1 MKMFRAP
8 YSIAILL
15 LICMAMMAACT
26 TDTYYADDYRNC
38 DREFG
43 LKEADSG
50 AVEKVAA
57 DTLRSIEG
65 GFNLASFLEPVK
77 LEIGSLDK
85 DLEKQESVTARIER
99 NRIDFTYK
107 VKEMF
112 FTEPYVEFDLTCRF
126 RDSKDTTEMQFRS
139 IAKLSDK
146 SARNINLYRLL
157 ESEYLKNLIQKEGE
171 SFDLA
176 QKHTHQAI
184 HDLLDPETEFK
195 YGIGNAPYGYDTL
208 ETFAYLYSLFFMKD
222 TTFYKNFKKL
232 SKAVGGEKKWDE
244 VLSRKKISDKLIE
257 HYRLGQSQCDTTVR
271 NELKKD
277 IDWTLLRYNMA
288 RRIVDDTLTCTA
300 DTVAPRDTADVPD
313 TTAKDSAKAD
323 TLPSLAE
330 IFGECSINR
339 QNQKAMLDTGK
350 YYQCKDREWIPIMAP
365 AYYEDYGE
373 EGDIITHDGEYFRC
387 DGGFMWI
394 RIPDE
399 FVVPPVKDLQPCIL
413 GKVAQY
419 GDKVYRCHRY
429 YRDGEYVD
437 ILWYELP
444 EDSVS
449 AVQRNGSFCVDST
462 AGRIED
468 VNGTYWTCKHD
479 RSWIGNTEFYSWS
492 KLSSDDS
499 AVYAFNLAHGDE
511 CENGPKG
518 TTVHWNQ
525 KISQEYSRH
534 AYLVC
539 DDKKLEWNAIDVI
552 ERNNYEEAVFDGGV
566 FVDDLTFRVT
576 NGGFTY
582 TVRKRVGW
590 TELFDVVGVEA
601 EIGGKEYGA
610 FFRNKVPYLSG
621 KRGDDSVAVDSI
633 TVKSA
638 SFDSFVAQY
647 VHAVGPVPLL
657 GVRFM
662 RVGEGSYM
670 DWESAAGFC
679 PEGYHVPDT
688 SEWANG
694 GIEKFAAE
702 ERYSYDSPLK
712 VRDNGTTFLYDIYWT
727 SVSKD
732 SGTHYCFEIRYEGN
746 TGPLA
751 RTVECPDDLYPGVQT
766 LCFKDREEE

>member
-1 MKMFRAP
+1 MFRAP

-57 DTLRSIEG
+57 DTVRSIEG

-99 NRIDFTYK
+99 NRISFTYK

-157 ESEYLKNLIQKEGE
+157 ESEYLKNLMQEEGE

-257 HYRLGQSQCDTTVR
+257 HYRLGESQCDTTVR

-277 IDWTLLRYNMA
+277 IDWTLLRYDMA
-288 RRIVDDTLTCTA
+288 RRIVDDTMTCTA

-313 TTAKDSAKAD
+313 TTAKD
-323 TLPSLAE
+323 TLHEVTAAE
-330 IFGECSINR
+330 KFGECTINR
-339 QNQKAMLDTGK
+339 EQQKVMLDTGK
-350 YYQCKDREWIPIMAP
+350 YYLCKDKEWIPIMAP
-365 AYYEDYGE
+365 AYYEDRGK
-373 EGDIITHDGEYFRC
+373 EGDIIIRDGEYFVC
-387 DGGFMWI
+387 GGDYYW
-394 RIPDE
+394 RLLKDDE
-399 FVVPPVKDLQPCIL
+399 IVPPVKELRRCR
-413 GKVAQY
+413 KNEVAQY
-419 GDKVYRCHRY
+419 GKTFYRC
-429 YRDGEYVD
+429 D
-437 ILWYELP
+437 ILHHRWYELP
-444 EDSVS
+444 EDSLFQYQKNDVLC
-449 AVQRNGSFCVDST
+449 ADST
-462 AGRIED
+462 EGRIEQ
-468 VNGTYWTCKHD
+468 VGGSFWTCSD
-479 RSWIGNTEFYSWS
+479 LSWTKVWYS
-492 KLSSDDS
+492 DS
-499 AVYAFNLAHGDE
+499 VVYAFNLAHGDE
-511 CENGPKG
+511 CKNGPKG
-518 TTVHWNQ
+518 TSVHWNEA
-525 KISQEYSRH
+525 ISREYSRH

-539 DDKKLEWNAIDVI
+539 DGQKLEWNAIDIV
-552 ERNNYEEAVFDGGV
+552 ERNNYEAAVFDGGI
-566 FVDDLTFRVT
+566 FVDDSTFRTT
-576 NGGFTY
+576 NGDFTY
-582 TVRKRVGW
+582 TIRKRAEWAG
-590 TELFDVVGVEA
+590 LFDVVGVEA
-601 EIGGKEYGA
+601 DIGGKEYGA
-610 FFRNKVPYLSG
+610 FFRSKVPYLSS

-638 SFDSFVAQY
+638 SFDSFIAQY
-647 VHAVGPVPLL
+647 VHAIGPVPLL

-670 DWESAAGFC
+670 DWETASGFC

-694 GIEKFAAE
+694 GIEKFASE

-712 VRDNGTTFLYDIYWT
+712 LRDNGTTFRYDIYWT

-732 SGTHYCFEIRYEGN
+732 SGTHYCFEIHYEGN
-746 TGPLA
+746 TGPLS
-751 RTVECPDDLYPGVQT
+751 RTLECPDDLYPGVQT

>member
-1 MKMFRAP
+1 MFRAP

-50 AVEKVAA
+50 VVEKVAA

-77 LEIGSLDK
+77 LEIGSLDR

-99 NRIDFTYK
+99 NRISFTYK

-157 ESEYLKNLIQKEGE
+157 ESEYLKNLMQKEGE

-257 HYRLGQSQCDTTVR
+257 HYRLGESQCDTTVR

-277 IDWTLLRYNMA
+277 IDWTLLRYDMA
-288 RRIVDDTLTCTA
+288 RRIVDDTMTCTA

-313 TTAKDSAKAD
+313 TTAKD
-323 TLPSLAE
+323 TLHEVTAAE
-330 IFGECSINR
+330 KFGECTINR
-339 QNQKAMLDTGK
+339 EQQKVMLDTGK
-350 YYQCKDREWIPIMAP
+350 YYLCKDKEWIPIMAP
-365 AYYEDYGE
+365 AYYEDWGK
-373 EGDIITHDGEYFRC
+373 EGDIIIRDGEYFVC
-387 DGGFMWI
+387 GGDYYW
-394 RIPDE
+394 RLLKDDE
-399 FVVPPVKDLQPCIL
+399 IVPPVKELRRCR
-413 GKVAQY
+413 KNEVAQY
-419 GDKVYRCHRY
+419 GKTFYRC
-429 YRDGEYVD
+429 D
-437 ILWYELP
+437 ILHHRWYELP
-444 EDSVS
+444 EDSLFQYQKNDVLC
-449 AVQRNGSFCVDST
+449 ADST
-462 AGRIED
+462 EGRIEQ
-468 VNGTYWTCKHD
+468 VGGSFWTCSD
-479 RSWIGNTEFYSWS
+479 LSWTKVWYS
-492 KLSSDDS
+492 DS
-499 AVYAFNLAHGDE
+499 VVYAFNLAHGDE
-511 CENGPKG
+511 CKNGPKG
-518 TTVHWNQ
+518 TSVHWNEA
-525 KISQEYSRH
+525 ISREYSRH

-539 DDKKLEWNAIDVI
+539 DGQKLEWNAIDIV
-552 ERNNYEEAVFDGGV
+552 ERNNYEAAVFDGGI
-566 FVDDLTFRVT
+566 FVDDSTFRTT
-576 NGGFTY
+576 NGDFTY
-582 TVRKRVGW
+582 TIRKRAEWAG
-590 TELFDVVGVEA
+590 LFDVVGVEA
-601 EIGGKEYGA
+601 DIGGKEYGA
-610 FFRNKVPYLSG
+610 FFRSKVPYLSS

-638 SFDSFVAQY
+638 SFDSFIAQY
-647 VHAVGPVPLL
+647 VHAIGPVPLL

-670 DWESAAGFC
+670 DWETASGFC

-694 GIEKFAAE
+694 GIEKFASE

-712 VRDNGTTFLYDIYWT
+712 LRDNGTTFRYDIYWT

-732 SGTHYCFEIRYEGN
+732 SGTHYCFEIHYEGN

>member
-1 MKMFRAP
+1 MFRAP

-57 DTLRSIEG
+57 DTVRSIEG

-99 NRIDFTYK
+99 NRISFTYK

-139 IAKLSDK
+139 IAKLSDN

-157 ESEYLKNLIQKEGE
+157 ESEYLKNLMQEEGE

-257 HYRLGQSQCDTTVR
+257 HYRLGESQCDTTVR

-277 IDWTLLRYNMA
+277 IDWTLLRYDMA
-288 RRIVDDTLTCTA
+288 RRIVDDTMTCTA

-313 TTAKDSAKAD
+313 TTAKDTAKAD
-323 TLPSLAE
+323 TLPGVALAE
-330 IFGECSINR
+330 IFGECSLNR
-339 QNQKAMLDTGK
+339 QNQKVKLDTGK

-365 AYYEDYGE
+365 AYYEDRGK
-373 EGDIITHDGEYFRC
+373 EGDIIIRDGEYFVC
-387 DGGFMWI
+387 GGDYYW
-394 RIPDE
+394 RLLKDDE
-399 FVVPPVKDLQPCIL
+399 IVPPVKELRRCR
-413 GKVAQY
+413 KNEVAQY
-419 GDKVYRCHRY
+419 GKTFYRC
-429 YRDGEYVD
+429 D
-437 ILWYELP
+437 ILHHRWYELP
-444 EDSVS
+444 EDSLFRYQKNDVLC
-449 AVQRNGSFCVDST
+449 ADST
-462 AGRIED
+462 EGRIEQVGGSFWKCSD
-468 VNGTYWTCKHD
+468 LSWTKV
-479 RSWIGNTEFYSWS
+479 WYS
-492 KLSSDDS
+492 DS
-499 AVYAFNLAHGDE
+499 VVYAFNLAHGDE
-511 CENGPKG
+511 CKNGPKG
-518 TTVHWNQ
+518 TSVHWNEA
-525 KISQEYSRH
+525 ISREYSRH

-539 DDKKLEWNAIDVI
+539 DGQKLEWNAIDIV
-552 ERNNYEEAVFDGGV
+552 ERNNYEAAVFDGGI
-566 FVDDLTFRVT
+566 FVDDSTFRTT
-576 NGGFTY
+576 NGDFTY
-582 TVRKRVGW
+582 TIRKRAEWAG
-590 TELFDVVGVEA
+590 LFDVVGVEA
-601 EIGGKEYGA
+601 DIGGKEYGA
-610 FFRNKVPYLSG
+610 FFRSKVPYLSS

-638 SFDSFVAQY
+638 SFDSFIAQY
-647 VHAVGPVPLL
+647 VHAIGPVPLL

-670 DWESAAGFC
+670 DWETASGFC

-694 GIEKFAAE
+694 GIEKFASE

-712 VRDNGTTFLYDIYWT
+712 LRDNGTTFRYDIYWT

-732 SGTHYCFEIRYEGN
+732 SGTHYCFEIHYEGN